1 MISHHSLN
9 KLHKEMPWIARKKL
23 LASNVSFFF
32 FFFELLI
39 FKYALDCIGSMEED
53 LMFSPI
59 MRH

>member
-1 MISHHSLN
+1 MDREEETSRIQC
-9 KLHKEMPWIARKKL
+9 KL
-23 LASNVSFFF
+23 FFF